1 MEAIYRLGHGAK
13 KNIVAVSKF
22 TKLSS
27 QRFFRA
33 YTPKLKEFWRTS
45 YAVVSPS

>member
-13 KNIVAVSKF
+13 KNIVSKF